1 MQYAELFCQSNFSF
15 LQGASHPQ
23 ELIRT
28 AHDLG
33 YTALALTD
41 ECSLSGVVRAYAELQ
56 QLNENISHHDGAGVY
71 PENQNTNHSHSHHPS
86 DHQAQESQR
95 HYEPNN
101 PPHNQ
106 PHHRQAG
113 GWQARESESHNQPHC
128 RHPGDHQAQESQP
141 HYEPNN
147 LPQNQSH
154 HRQARGWQAR
164 EPEPHNQPHSR
175 HPGAGRDPEI
185 PLKLICGSYFRLEDD
200 CEEDENGASK
210 KTKAGKK
217 ETKSRQKIVFLAPT
231 RSAYSELCQ
240 LISTSRLRAEKGQYR
255 TYLQDLLEKCHEC
268 IAIWIPGSDLEL
280 PVAIKHHFRGR
291 LYLAF
296 SNQLLGQQNLQ
307 GQNLLD
313 FARKE
318 NLPLVAT
325 NAVLMHSTSRKPLQD
340 VLNANYHHCTL
351 DELGYRLEQNAER
364 YLRTLDDIGQLF
376 PREAIDNTMKIAE
389 QCHFC
394 LSELRYQYPSEVIP
408 KGKKASEY
416 LRELVETGQKVR
428 WPQGPASHIAQ
439 QIEKELSL
447 IAELEYEHYFLTI
460 YDIVQYARS
469 QHILYQGRGSAA
481 NSVVCYCL
489 FITEIDPHRIGLLF
503 ERFISRE
510 RNEPPDIDVDFEH
523 ERREEIIQYIY
534 RKYGRQRAG
543 LAASKTTYRFK
554 SALRDIGKALG
565 VGSATIEQ
573 LIAERAWWDTMDD
586 FPKQM
591 QKVGIDPHSATG
603 RMLPRLMEQIYGFPR
618 HLSQHV
624 GGFVITEKPL
634 HTLVPIEN
642 AAMDD
647 RTIVQWDKE
656 DIEDLKLMKVD
667 ILALGMLTAL
677 RKSLTYIGLYGP
689 KLRLQDIPPEDPAVY
704 EMMCRAD
711 TVGVFQ
717 IESRA
722 QMSMLPRLQPR
733 NFYELTIEIAIVR
746 PGPIQGGMVHPY
758 LKRKQGLEPVTY
770 PHENLRPVLERT
782 LGVPI
787 FQEQVIKLSMV
798 AAGFNGGEADQ
809 LRRAMASWGKNGN
822 LNTFKDKLVRGMQA
836 NGYRTDFAEQLFQ
849 QMKGFGA
856 YGFPESH
863 SASFALLAYF
873 SAWIKHHHPAAFYC
887 GILNSQPMG
896 FYAPAQLV
904 YDAQRHNVKVLP
916 IDVHYSHWDHRL
928 ELPDPTVTNK
938 QTSQARISS
947 SRRRAGSITTKD
959 DKAAGLRLGMRL
971 IKGLTQQSA
980 EAITITRRKTTFNSL
995 AHFRQTTNLE
1005 REQIALIASA
1015 NAFQSLQENRYINAW
1030 QAFNLESERPI
1041 SEHFNPTNSVDNN
1054 TYGDY
1059 ASTGLSLREHPIAIL
1074 RKRKEF
1080 HHCTK
1085 ASELT
1090 NCQNGQEVTVIGLI
1104 TCRQRPGSAAGV
1116 MFMTL
1121 EDETGTVNLVLW
1133 EQIQQQYLQEV
1144 QRAEILELQGRIQ
1157 RGSKVAGRSVID
1169 VKVLKLKS
1177 ITYCVAKT

>member
-1 MQYAELFCQSNFSF
+1 MQYAELICQSNFSF

-23 ELIRT
+23 ELART
-28 AHDLG
+28 AHELG
-33 YTALALTD
+33 YSTLALTD
-41 ECSLSGVVRAYAELQ
+41 ECSLSGVVRAYAELK
-56 QLNENISHHDGAGVY
+56 QLT
-71 PENQNTNHSHSHHPS
+71 QNRRDHGEDRPPAPQTANH
-86 DHQAQESQR
+86 
-95 HYEPNN
+95 N
-101 PPHNQ
+101 PH
-106 PHHRQAG
+106 
-113 GWQARESESHNQPHC
+113 
-128 RHPGDHQAQESQP
+128 RHPGE
-141 HYEPNN
+141 
-147 LPQNQSH
+147 
-154 HRQARGWQAR
+154 
-164 EPEPHNQPHSR
+164 
-175 HPGAGRDPEI
+175 GRDPEK
-185 PLKLICGSYFRLEDD
+185 PLKLICGSLFKLQSESNAAQDRV
-200 CEEDENGASK
+200 
-210 KTKAGKK
+210 TKARQPGD
-217 ETKSRQKIVFLAPT
+217 EAEGNCQKIVLIAPT
-231 RSAYSELCQ
+231 RTAYSELCQ
-240 LISTSRLRAEKGQYR
+240 LISTSRLRAEKGRYI
-255 TYLQDLLEKCHEC
+255 TYQNDLLEICHEC
-268 IAIWIPGSDLEL
+268 IAIWLPSEKLEVPG
-280 PVAIKHHFRGR
+280 AIKDHFKER

-296 SNQLLGQQNLQ
+296 SNQLLGQQNLKNHQ
-307 GQNLLD
+307 LLD
-313 FARKE
+313 FARQSE
-318 NLPLVAT
+318 LPLVAT
-325 NAVLMHSTSRKPLQD
+325 NAVLMHSSSRKPLQD
-340 VLNANYHHCTL
+340 VLNANFHHCTL
-351 DELGYRLEQNAER
+351 DKLGYRLEQNAER
-364 YLRTLDDIGQLF
+364 YLRTLEDIATLF
-376 PREAIDNTMKIAE
+376 PRESIDNTIQIAE

-408 KGKKASEY
+408 KGKSASSH
-416 LRELVETGQKVR
+416 LRELVETGEKVR
-428 WPQGPASHIAQ
+428 WPNGPAAHIAE
-439 QIEKELSL
+439 QIETELAL

-534 RKYGRQRAG
+534 QKYGRHRAG

-565 VGSATIEQ
+565 IGSATIEQ

-586 FPKQM
+586 FPRQM
-591 QKVGIDPHSATG
+591 QKVGIDPNSATG
-603 RMLPRLMEQIYGFPR
+603 RMLPELMGQIYGFPR

-624 GGFVITEKPL
+624 GGFVITEQPL

-822 LNTFKDKLVRGMQA
+822 LNTFKDKLIQGMQA
-836 NGYRTDFAEQLFQ
+836 NSYRADFAEQLFQ

-887 GILNSQPMG
+887 GLLNSQPMG

-916 IDVHYSHWDHRL
+916 INVLYSQWDHRL
-928 ELPDPTVTNK
+928 ELPGPTVTNK
-938 QTSQARISS
+938 QPSQARISS
-947 SRRRAGSITTKD
+947 SPRRPGSITTKE

-971 IKGLTQQSA
+971 IKGLDQQSA
-980 EAITITRRKTTFNSL
+980 EAIATTRGKTTFNSL
-995 AHFRQTTNLE
+995 AHFRQTTNLP
-1005 REQIALIASA
+1005 RDQITLLASA
-1015 NAFQSLQENRYINAW
+1015 NAFHSLEENRYNNAW
-1030 QAFNLESERPI
+1030 RSLSLES
-1041 SEHFNPTNSVDNN
+1041 TNFAVELHSPPHTLEDD
-1054 TYGDY
+1054 TYSDY
-1059 ASTGLSLREHPIAIL
+1059 SSTGLSLREHPIALL
-1074 RKRKEF
+1074 RKRKEY
-1080 HHCTK
+1080 HHALK
-1085 ASELT
+1085 ASELPKLKDGH
-1090 NCQNGQEVTVIGLI
+1090 QVTVIGLV
-1104 TCRQRPGSAAGV
+1104 TCRQRPGSASGV
-1116 MFMTL
+1116 MFLTL
-1121 EDETGTVNLVLW
+1121 EDETGAMNLVVW
-1133 EQIQQQYLQEV
+1133 ENTQQLY
-1144 QRAEILELQGRIQ
+1144 RAELT
-1157 RGSKVAGRSVID
+1157 RG
-1169 VKVLKLKS
+1169 KVLKVNGS
-1177 ITYCVAKT
+1177 IQKGGEYDSATPIHVIAKKVVSIEWSKIQEVRSFH

>member
-23 ELIRT
+23 ELVRT
-28 AHDLG
+28 AHELG

-56 QLNENISHHDGAGVY
+56 QLK
-71 PENQNTNHSHSHHPS
+71 
-86 DHQAQESQR
+86 QEGSQ
-95 HYEPNN
+95 
-101 PPHNQ
+101 
-106 PHHRQAG
+106 
-113 GWQARESESHNQPHC
+113 
-128 RHPGDHQAQESQP
+128 
-141 HYEPNN
+141 
-147 LPQNQSH
+147 
-154 HRQARGWQAR
+154 
-164 EPEPHNQPHSR
+164 
-175 HPGAGRDPEI
+175 
-185 PLKLICGSYFRLEDD
+185 LKLICGSFFRLEK
-200 CEEDENGASK
+200 ENETDTERAEK
-210 KTKAGKK
+210 KTKSRKK
-217 ETKSRQKIVFLAPT
+217 DSESTQQIVLLAPT

-255 TYLQDLLEKCHEC
+255 IYVKDLLESCHEC
-268 IAIWIPGSDLEL
+268 IALWLPAEKLEIPET
-280 PVAIKHHFRGR
+280 VRQHFERR
-291 LYLAF
+291 LYLTI
-296 SNQLLGQQNLQ
+296 SNQLLGQQNMQAQELI
-307 GQNLLD
+307 D
-313 FARKE
+313 FARREK
-318 NLPLVAT
+318 LPLVAT

-351 DELGYRLEQNAER
+351 EELGYRLEQNAER
-364 YLRTLDDIGQLF
+364 YLRTLDDIARLF
-376 PREAIDNTMKIAE
+376 PHEGIDNTIRIAE

-408 KGKKASEY
+408 KGKSASAY
-416 LRELVETGQKVR
+416 LRELVEAGQQVR
-428 WPQGPASHIAQ
+428 WPQGAATHIAE

-489 FITEIDPHRIGLLF
+489 FITEIDPHCIGLLF

-534 RKYGRQRAG
+534 NKYSRDRAG

-565 VGSATIEQ
+565 IGSATIEQ

-591 QKVGIDPHSATG
+591 QKVGIDPDSATG
-603 RMLPRLMEQIYGFPR
+603 RMLPELMGQIYGFPR

-624 GGFVITEKPL
+624 GGFVITEQPL

-822 LNTFKDKLVRGMQA
+822 LNTFKDKLIQGMQA
-836 NGYRTDFAEQLFQ
+836 NGYRADFAEQLFQ

-887 GILNSQPMG
+887 GLLNSQPMG

-916 IDVHYSHWDHRL
+916 IDVLYSHWDHQL
-928 ELPDPTVTNK
+928 EL
-938 QTSQARISS
+938 TSF
-947 SRRRAGSITTKD
+947 SRHKPRPSPLEAK
-959 DKAAGLRLGMRL
+959 KAPMLRLGMRL
-971 IKGLTQQSA
+971 IKGFEQHSA
-980 EAITITRRKTTFNSL
+980 ESISKLQRSHRLTSFIRFQRLTDLN
-995 AHFRQTTNLE
+995 
-1005 REQIALIASA
+1005 REQVALLASA
-1015 NAFQSLQENRYINAW
+1015 NAFTSLSENRYINTW
-1030 QAFNLESERPI
+1030 QSFEQGDTKK
-1041 SEHFNPTNSVDNN
+1041 EHPAHTPANSAEDH
-1054 TYGDY
+1054 TYSDY
-1059 ASTGLSLREHPIAIL
+1059 SSIGLSLHEHPISLL
-1074 RKRKEF
+1074 RKKQRF
-1080 HHCTK
+1080 RAH
-1085 ASELT
+1085 ASARDLANYQDGE
-1090 NCQNGQEVTVIGLI
+1090 QVTVMGLV
-1104 TCRQRPGSAAGV
+1104 TCRQRPGSALGV
-1116 MFMTL
+1116 IFLTL
-1121 EDETGTVNLVLW
+1121 EDETGIINVVVW
-1133 EQIQQQYLQEV
+1133 EHV
-1144 QRAEILELQGRIQ
+1144 QRRFHTEIIQGKTLEVCGSVQLTVHS
-1157 RGSKVAGRSVID
+1157 GSKEHRNIHLIAKKISCLSWDEHQTGRD
-1169 VKVLKLKS
+1169 FH
-1177 ITYCVAKT
+1177 